1 MLSTLT
7 ASTASGFHL
16 GLLATAYGF
25 GFRHG
30 IDWDHLA
37 ALTDITSSQSTTR
50 RSMLLATLYALGHSL
65 VVFALGLAAI
75 LLSAQLPDS
84 VDTVME
90 RVVGATLIALG
101 VYVIV
106 ALVRNGRDFRM
117 RSRWM
122 LVIAGLRRLRR
133 PRVETVETDGTIATL
148 VIEHEHEH
156 DDTHGHTHVHVP
168 VHGGHADDASHHPGH
183 GPHRHAHR
191 HVGRLPDD
199 PFMNYSRR
207 VAFFVGLLH
216 GIGAET
222 PTQVLIFLTAAGV
235 GGKGAGVAL
244 LVAFLVG
251 LLSSNTVVS
260 IAGTYG
266 FLGSTRNWTLYV
278 TVSSVTAAVS
288 LVIGSLFLFGHTSAL
303 PALFGG

>member
-1 MLSTLT
+1 MLSTFI

-37 ALTDITSSQSTTR
+37 ALTDITSSQSTPR
-50 RSMLLATLYALGHSL
+50 RSMALATLCAIGHS
-65 VVFALGLAAI
+65 VVVLALGLVAI

-84 VDTVME
+84 VNRAME
-90 RVVGATLIALG
+90 HVVGATLIALG

-122 LVIAGLRRLRR
+122 LVIAGLRKLRYR
-133 PRVETVETDGTIATL
+133 RVEPV

-156 DDTHGHTHVHVP
+156 AMDEAHGHTHVHVP
-168 VHGGHADDASHHPGH
+168 VDAGGAGHAHHAGS
-183 GPHRHAHR
+183 HRHAHR
-191 HVGRLPDD
+191 HVGALPDD
-199 PFMNYSRR
+199 PFMSYGRR
-207 VAFFVGLLH
+207 AAFFVGMLH
-216 GIGAET
+216 GVGAET

-251 LLSSNTVVS
+251 LLSSNTV
-260 IAGTYG
+260 IALAGTFG
-266 FLGSTRNWTLYV
+266 FLGSTKNWPLYV
-278 TVSSVTAAVS
+278 AVSSLTAIGS
-288 LVIGSLFLFGHTSAL
+288 LVIGSLFLFGDSSVL
-303 PALFGG
+303 PALLGG